1 MAVDGPVEKMGNI
14 STPDMLPLNSTEKC
28 VCGGKGGWGSGDDR
42 IVGVKPQEITG
53 KWEIKPQNM
62 TG

>member
-1 MAVDGPVEKMGNI
+1 MAVDGPVGKIGNI
-14 STPDMLPLNSTEKC
+14 STPDVLPFELDRKVC
-28 VCGGKGGWGSGDDR
+28 VGGVAGYDR

>member
-1 MAVDGPVEKMGNI
+1 MAVDGPVGNMGNI
-14 STPDMLPLNSTEKC
+14 STPDVIAFELDRKVC
-28 VCGGKGGWGSGDDR
+28 VCGGGSGDDR

>member
-1 MAVDGPVEKMGNI
+1 MAVDGPVGIMGNI

-28 VCGGKGGWGSGDDR
+28 VCVGRGGGG
-42 IVGVKPQEITG
+42 PE
-53 KWEIKPQNM
+53 M

>member
-1 MAVDGPVEKMGNI
+1 MAVDEPVGKMGNI
-14 STPDMLPLNSTEKC
+14 STPGVLPFELDRKVC
-28 VCGGKGGWGSGDDR
+28 VGGGSGDDR